1 LRPFSADTT
10 VNADSTSSMPD
21 CRILVVDDSKLVH
34 ELARM
39 ALEGQAGWQIRCAA
53 SGAEAV
59 SLATA
64 EHPDAILLD
73 VEMPEMD
80 GPATVAA
87 LRADP
92 ASADLPIVFLTAH
105 DDPDELARLRALDVT
120 GVLAKPFDINGLAGQ
135 LADVLGWSR

>member
-1 LRPFSADTT
+1 
-10 VNADSTSSMPD
+10 MPD

-39 ALEGQAGWQIRCAA
+39 ALEGQAGWAIRCAA

-59 SLATA
+59 SLAAA
-64 EHPDAILLD
+64 EQPDAILLD

-92 ASADLPIVFLTAH
+92 ACADLPIVFLTAH
-105 DDPDELARLRALDVT
+105 DDPGELAQLRALDVA
-120 GVLAKPFDINGLAGQ
+120 GVLAKPFDVGTLGDELA
-135 LADVLGWSR
+135 AVLGWPR